1 MKQDLVDL
9 HCHLLPGIDD
19 GAKDIGMTLAL
30 LRQELA
36 DGAAGLVF
44 TPHFYYER
52 STLEE
57 FAAKRKAAL
66 RQTAEAVRRE
76 GLPLAAKA
84 GAEVYYTPVLPT
96 LDLSQ
101 LCFAGTRY
109 LLIELPTTFHPSG
122 IEDTLYAVQ
131 QQGYTPILAHVE
143 RYPYVTEDPTL
154 LYRWVAAGA
163 LAQVNAAGL
172 IRGGHTAKLLHKY
185 LHWNLV
191 HPAGPPT
198 PTTPNAARSTFAPG
212 TRRCRKKT
220 AARLRQNGIQVFLG
234 RDVDTGEPIEP
245 KFRFGRW
252 V

>member
-52 STLEE
+52 TTLEE

-172 IRGGHTAKLLHKY
+172 IRGGHTAKLL
-185 LHWNLV
+185 
-191 HPAGPPT
+191 
-198 PTTPNAARSTFAPG
+198 
-212 TRRCRKKT
+212 
-220 AARLRQNGIQVFLG
+220 Q
-234 RDVDTGEPIEP
+234 D
-245 KFRFGRW
+245 
-252 V
+252 

>member
-52 STLEE
+52 TTLEE

-191 HPAGPPT
+191 HLLATDAHHPERRPVNLRAGYEALPE
-198 PTTPNAARSTFAPG
+198 
-212 TRRCRKKT
+212 KT
-220 AARLRQNGIQVFLG
+220 AARLRQDGIQVFLG
-234 RDVDTGEPIEP
+234 RDGDPGEPNEP
-245 KFRFGRW
+245 KFPFGRW

>member
-52 STLEE
+52 TTLEE

-191 HPAGPPT
+191 HLLATDAHHPERRPVNLRAGYEALPE
-198 PTTPNAARSTFAPG
+198 
-212 TRRCRKKT
+212 KT

-234 RDVDTGEPIEP
+234 RDVDPGEPVEP